1 MFFGKGKEK
10 GSTEPQQMSGFIGK
24 GVNIEGRLSFDGSVR
39 IDGDFKGEIDA
50 EGLLIVGEGA
60 LIEANITVGSAV
72 ICGEVKGDID
82 AKTKVELKSPAHI
95 QGNIRTQSIVIED
108 GVIFEGN
115 CIMKG
120 RKEEKIALVE
130 KQEEETRRMGGY

>member
-1 MFFGKGKEK
+1 MFGRSKGKTAE
-10 GSTEPQQMSGFIGK
+10 GQAMNGFIGK
-24 GVNIEGRLSFDGSVR
+24 GVTIEGRLSFDGSVR

-82 AKTKVELKSPAHI
+82 VKTKVELKPPAHI
-95 QGNIRTQSIVIED
+95 QGNIKAQSIVIED

-120 RKEEKIALVE
+120 MQDEKISLVAKE
-130 KQEEETRRMGGY
+130 DEGTRKLGGY

>member
-1 MFFGKGKEK
+1 MFGWSKEK
-10 GSTEPQQMSGFIGK
+10 ESTEAQAQMTGFIGK
-24 GVNIEGRLSFDGSVR
+24 GVSIEGRLSFDGSVR

-82 AKTKVELKSPAHI
+82 VKTKVELKSPAHI
-95 QGNIRTQSIVIED
+95 QGNIRTQNIVIEE

-120 RKEEKIALVE
+120 RDEKISLVSRQDE
-130 KQEEETRRMGGY
+130 SARRSGGY

>member
-10 GSTEPQQMSGFIGK
+10 GSTETQMSGFIGK
-24 GVNIEGRLSFDGSVR
+24 GVTIEGRLSFDGSVR

-60 LIEANITVGSAV
+60 MIEASITVGSAV

-82 AKTKVELKSPAHI
+82 VKTKIELKPPAHI
-95 QGNIRTQSIVIED
+95 QGNIKTQSIVIED

-120 RKEEKIALVE
+120 RKEEKISLVE
-130 KQEEETRRMGGY
+130 KQGEEARKMGGY